1 MSICAFAFGREKH
14 IQIKFIEL
22 SLHGNPADA
31 VWDAV
36 GHHHHPGQS
45 CIRIS
50 ITFPVFLGSLLIGV
64 GPVVNLILNEFA
76 GVECSKRRARQIQIV
91 HGGDGQERF
100 IASIAAIILVQILT
114 VVAVL
119 VLLLKQFLGVFLP
132 GTEVV
137 LVEDHQV
144 PVGCM
149 YPFIFCLDAAGLLV
163 HSQIVLKGAKADNGA
178 GLICRFIGQLCI
190 PADELPAFKIN
201 VTVQVLLPG
210 TDHRRLE
217 GQNQNPFESH
227 PLCKL
232 IGCKGFAEPHFAVPQ
247 KFRVA
252 GCVLCISAL
261 KVGRCFVHGFLLL
274 RAHGKTVDSILY
286 IGSTISHCQHCC
298 ADIIHGTAEPF
309 TTYAGNMLSLQ
320 NTVNIMI
327 GKGRTV
333 RVHGTFP
340 KNNPIRYAAIRP
352 LGRILL
358 GNPFIYI
365 NGSIPNLQ
373 KPFVLGIGIL
383 IGVYHWVSFGAL
395 REEFSCHRHH
405 RLLP

>member
-1 MSICAFAFGREKH
+1 
-14 IQIKFIEL
+14 
-22 SLHGNPADA
+22 
-31 VWDAV
+31 
-36 GHHHHPGQS
+36 
-45 CIRIS
+45 
-50 ITFPVFLGSLLIGV
+50 
-64 GPVVNLILNEFA
+64 
-76 GVECSKRRARQIQIV
+76 
-91 HGGDGQERF
+91 
-100 IASIAAIILVQILT
+100 
-114 VVAVL
+114 
-119 VLLLKQFLGVFLP
+119 
-132 GTEVV
+132 
-137 LVEDHQV
+137 
-144 PVGCM
+144 M

-274 RAHGKTVDSILY
+274 RAHGKTVDPILY

-340 KNNPIRYAAIRP
+340 INNPIRYAAIRP

-358 GNPFIYI
+358 SNPFIYI

-373 KPFVLGIGIL
+373 KPFVLGVGIF
-383 IGVYHWVSFGAL
+383 IGVYHRVSFWTL
-395 REEFSCHRHH
+395 REEFSCHHHH
-405 RLLP
+405 RPLP